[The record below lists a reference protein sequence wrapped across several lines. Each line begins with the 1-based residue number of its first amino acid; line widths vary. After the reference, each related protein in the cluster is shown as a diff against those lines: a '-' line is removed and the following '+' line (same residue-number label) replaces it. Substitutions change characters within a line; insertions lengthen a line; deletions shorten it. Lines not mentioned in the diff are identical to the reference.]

1 MLSIAESIN
10 DVLWGPIMLFLLLG
24 TGVYYTLR
32 TRFIQVRKF
41 GQAYRQVFGGAFK
54 KEAADEEGE
63 LSSFQALTTS
73 IAAQVGTGNL
83 AGVATAIASGGP
95 GAIFWMWVSA
105 FFGMSTIFGEAVLAQ
120 KFRTR
125 REGVVVGGPAYYI
138 SEGLGQHW
146 LAVFFA
152 IAIILALGFMGNM
165 VQSNSIAVAVNT
177 AFGIPKLAAGFLVAI
192 LVAAIIIG
200 GVKRIGQV
208 TQYLI
213 PIMAFFYF
221 LGGIV
226 IIFLNLDQV
235 GPAFRSIFV
244 AAFNP
249 QAIGGGLLGVSVRE
263 AFRYGVARGIFSNE
277 AGLGSTPHAHAVAD
291 VKHPAQQGL
300 VAMMAVF
307 IDTALICTMTALI
320 ILVSGADYTKSTG
333 AVLTQIAFA
342 QGFGAG
348 FGPSFLAIAL
358 FFFAFSTI
366 LGWYFFAESNVRFLF
381 GKKALRIFQLLVLLF
396 VIFGTTLEVPLVW
409 ELADVFNGLMIIPNL
424 IAVLGLSGIA
434 MAVLR
439 DYETG
444 WIKKE

>member
-1 MLSIAESIN
+1 M
-10 DVLWGPIMLFLLLG
+10 
-24 TGVYYTLR
+24 
-32 TRFIQVRKF
+32 
-41 GQAYRQVFGGAFK
+41 
-54 KEAADEEGE
+54 
-63 LSSFQALTTS
+63 
-73 IAAQVGTGNL
+73 GTGNL
-83 AGVATAIASGGP
+83 ARVATAIASGGP
-95 GAIFWMWVSA
+95 GAIFWMWISA

-208 TQYLI
+208 TQYLV
-213 PIMAFFYF
+213 PIMAFFYL

-263 AFRYGVARGIFSNE
+263 AFRYEVARGIFSNE

-320 ILVSGADYTKSTG
+320 ILVSGADYTRSTG

-348 FGPSFLAIAL
+348 FGPSILAIAL
-358 FFFAFSTI
+358 FFC
-366 LGWYFFAESNVRFLF
+366 LF
-381 GKKALRIFQLLVLLF
+381 YHSGLVLF
-396 VIFGTTLEVPLVW
+396 CRIQCTFSVRQKSPANFPVISTLVCYIWYNSRSSLRMGTSRCL
-409 ELADVFNGLMIIPNL
+409 
-424 IAVLGLSGIA
+424 
-434 MAVLR
+434 
-439 DYETG
+439 
-444 WIKKE
+444 